1 MTNSQI
7 LILGPAASS
16 YVRTARMTCIEK
28 ALPHTLEPFEL
39 GGDAHTKLH
48 PWKRVPILR
57 HGELTLIETSAII
70 RYLDEIGTGAS
81 LLPATASDRARME
94 QTISVIN
101 CYLYD
106 SLVRKYALQYV
117 LPMQRGAQP
126 DLDAIRANVPT
137 MERDVGFLDAAYAK
151 SRWIAGETLSLAD
164 LLVAP
169 IVQTVCMFPEGKAVL
184 ARSRHLSRAFDEL
197 RVRDS
202 FTKVHAGLFGAGS

>member
-7 LILGPAASS
+7 LILGPAPSS

-28 ALPHTLEPFEL
+28 GLPHTLEPFEL
-39 GGDAHTKLH
+39 GGDAHAKLH

-70 RYLDEIGTGAS
+70 RYVDEIGTGPS
-81 LLPATASDRARME
+81 LLPATAIERARME

-101 CYLYD
+101 CYVYD
-106 SLVRKYALQYV
+106 SVIRKYALQYV
-117 LPMQRGAQP
+117 VPMQRGARP
-126 DLDAIRANVPT
+126 DFDAIRANAPT
-137 MERDVGFLDAAYAK
+137 MERDIGFLDAAYAK

-169 IVQTVCMFPEGKAVL
+169 IVQTVGMFPEGAAVL
-184 ARSRHLSRAFDEL
+184 ARSRHVSRAFEEL
-197 RVRDS
+197 RARDS
-202 FTKVHAGLFGAGS
+202 FTRVHAGLFDAKS